1 MDKQEIIKII
11 KEDSD
16 FGELKNMFDEP
27 NIFKVTNMCFTETW
41 HSSFWSWL
49 FDPQGSHGF
58 KTEPL
63 SLLFKTINEDACFPD
78 STLIFTQPNEKGL
91 SEKICQKKGYK
102 KCEFDTF
109 ININYKRTVIIEYKI
124 KAQIEKEQIKRYIDV
139 MESDKDCIF
148 IYVVPITQKEVL
160 LKTYNELEDNYK
172 KWHCLTFQDLYENI
186 LCPLF
191 DKHKNDCCPYD
202 NSKMVLISDYMKNLR
217 CNRGGIRIAYTQEE
231 QEKADSFF
239 NKRKQQLN
247 ELQEIYENEIIC
259 KPREQ
264 RTAFFDND
272 DDEALFSYISG
283 ILFYLEHKTP
293 QFNKPYF
300 KLAYQIDFEGKTITG
315 NDYKEVFIKLI
326 EQIVEEGLMEKLL
339 DNNGRLFYENSA
351 IPAITKSQDDKKGKG
366 YYTEIK
372 PYFINTHYGIG
383 EFNKVIDKIIE
394 KFNIIWPKKHSLS
407 RTLWPN

>member
-27 NIFKVTNMCFTETW
+27 NMFKVTNMCFTETW

-148 IYVVPITQKEVL
+148 IYVVPITQ
-160 LKTYNELEDNYK
+160 N
-172 KWHCLTFQDLYENI
+172 
-186 LCPLF
+186 
-191 DKHKNDCCPYD
+191 
-202 NSKMVLISDYMKNLR
+202 
-217 CNRGGIRIAYTQEE
+217 
-231 QEKADSFF
+231 
-239 NKRKQQLN
+239 
-247 ELQEIYENEIIC
+247 
-259 KPREQ
+259 
-264 RTAFFDND
+264 
-272 DDEALFSYISG
+272 
-283 ILFYLEHKTP
+283 
-293 QFNKPYF
+293 
-300 KLAYQIDFEGKTITG
+300 
-315 NDYKEVFIKLI
+315 
-326 EQIVEEGLMEKLL
+326 
-339 DNNGRLFYENSA
+339 
-351 IPAITKSQDDKKGKG
+351 
-366 YYTEIK
+366 
-372 PYFINTHYGIG
+372 
-383 EFNKVIDKIIE
+383 
-394 KFNIIWPKKHSLS
+394 
-407 RTLWPN
+407 